1 MTNTLQAILVA
12 GICCGVLDAA
22 AASTQAATL
31 AMKPQRVF
39 QSVASGI
46 LGPRAFEAGWNAGTL
61 GLILHF
67 FIAFVCATVYVL
79 ASRHL
84 PFLLEHPFVAGALYG
99 IAVYLVMTCLVI
111 PFSRRPKRPFNRN
124 FAIAQLFIHMFV
136 VGWSIALSASYIL
149 R

>member
-22 AASTQAATL
+22 AATIQAATL
-31 AMKPQRVF
+31 GIKSQRVF

-46 LGPRAFEAGWNAGTL
+46 LGPPAFEAGWNAGTL

-79 ASRHL
+79 ASRYL
-84 PFLLEHPFVAGALYG
+84 PFLLEHPFIAGALYG
-99 IAVYLVMTCLVI
+99 IAVYLVMNYLVI
-111 PFSRRPKRPFNRN
+111 PLSRRPKRPFNWN